1 MRAESV
7 ETIMRTLN
15 EAGVRYLVAGG
26 LAVVAHGYVRF
37 TNDIDIWLDLS
48 RENLHRA
55 LEALKGLGYRPVV
68 PVGLEDFADENERR
82 RWIEDKDAKV
92 FMLFSNE
99 HPTANLD
106 ILIEDPLDFDRTYT
120 TGLRIEIASGFGTT
134 FVSLK
139 DLLEAKRRSGRPQG
153 LVDFAELAF

>member
-1 MRAESV
+1 M
-7 ETIMRTLN
+7 
-15 EAGVRYLVAGG
+15 
-26 LAVVAHGYVRF
+26 
-37 TNDIDIWLDLS
+37 
-48 RENLHRA
+48 HRA
-55 LEALKGLGYRPVV
+55 LEALKGIGYRPVV
-68 PVGLEDFADENERR
+68 PVGIEDFEDENERSK
-82 RWIEDKDAKV
+82 WIEEKDAKV